1 MDIFK
6 SSLFTR
12 FAKKEKISAAVLND
26 AVDRAE
32 RGLIDA
38 DLGAGVIKQ
47 RIARPGEGEFKGLS
61 NDSSVSSP
69 ASVFLCL

>member
-6 SSLFTR
+6 SAWFTR

-38 DLGAGVIKQ
+38 DLGPGV
-47 RIARPGEGEFKGLS
+47 G
-61 NDSSVSSP
+61 D
-69 ASVFLCL
+69 